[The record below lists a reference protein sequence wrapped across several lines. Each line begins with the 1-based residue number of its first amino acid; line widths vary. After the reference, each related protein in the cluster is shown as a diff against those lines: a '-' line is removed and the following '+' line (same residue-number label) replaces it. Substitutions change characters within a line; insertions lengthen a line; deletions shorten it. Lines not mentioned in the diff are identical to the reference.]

1 MYPAK
6 YFRLMVDYLP
16 DGYPDLNSFQ
26 SAGHPALFFFADHGP
41 LSEIRRGMLQKRAAQ
56 LGRPLHYFFGMNAY
70 SAEGVMCSIKYVRSA
85 SGSKLRATMVWSGP
99 IKTFCGMARME
110 YNLEAELLQ
119 PCKSVIWGQVKPSL

>member
-16 DGYPDLNSFQ
+16 DGYPDLNSYQ
-26 SAGHPALFFFADHGP
+26 SAGHPALFFLLIIYCYWKPVEACHK
-41 LSEIRRGMLQKRAAQ
+41 KRAAQ

>member
-26 SAGHPALFFFADHGP
+26 SAGHPALFFFADHP
-41 LSEIRRGMLQKRAAQ
+41 LLLETRRGMPQKRAAQ

-70 SAEGVMCSIKYVRSA
+70 SAEGVMCSIK
-85 SGSKLRATMVWSGP
+85 
-99 IKTFCGMARME
+99 
-110 YNLEAELLQ
+110 
-119 PCKSVIWGQVKPSL
+119 